1 MTEPLQSPELFP
13 DVAVEAIRK
22 PYPHPRKKAAE
33 MAAIRKALE
42 RLVGGESG
50 TAMTPAEAIAFLRAK
65 TDEARQAFALRAKA
79 YTPHLTTWMNQR
91 KYLTNALPTPEH
103 MEDAISILAAYP
115 TIPAVNVDAHMPI
128 LRVID
133 EHIRYL
139 KATQGSAAASY
150 IRTRTMRFAEIV
162 NRWPE
167 GEMQFIPGADRF
179 FKERRYEQDER
190 QWVRTAK
197 AGFESE
203 RQQLQRIV

>member
-1 MTEPLQSPELFP
+1 MTELLQSSELFP

-22 PYPHPRKKAAE
+22 PYPHPRNKKME
-33 MAAIRKALE
+33 MAAIRKALD

-50 TAMTPAEAIAFLRAK
+50 TSMTPAEAIAFLRAK
-65 TDEARQAFALRAKA
+65 TDEARQAFALRTKA
-79 YTPHLTTWMNQR
+79 YTPHLTTWINQR
-91 KYLTNALPTPEH
+91 KYLANALPTPEH

-115 TIPAVNVDAHMPI
+115 TIPAVNVDTHMPI

-139 KATQGSAAASY
+139 TAMHGAAAASY
-150 IRTRTMRFAEIV
+150 IRTRTLRFAEIV

-190 QWVRTAK
+190 MWVRTAK

-203 RQQLQRIV
+203 RDQLSRIV